1 MITTAVRL
9 SLPVALVAALSLAIA
24 ACSSAAAPG
33 GAASPQPV
41 QSPSASAAPSEPAG
55 ASPTNP
61 DTPIGA
67 PSDPAGG
74 GGIGGGG
81 IGGGAAIVMPQ
92 PGMINPHPVAVEKIE
107 TAVDGHHVTAKL
119 TWTSG
124 VKPCN
129 VLDSVVVSRDGNDI
143 ALTVVEGSADQTA
156 ICIEIAQTKATI
168 VDLGELD
175 PGTYS
180 VSATDS
186 QIPPVTLTVV

>member
-1 MITTAVRL
+1 MSTTSAVRL
-9 SLPVALVAALSLAIA
+9 SLPVALVAALSLALA

-41 QSPSASAAPSEPAG
+41 QSPAASAAPSAPAS
-55 ASPTNP
+55 ASPTDP

-67 PSDPAGG
+67 PSDPG
-74 GGIGGGG
+74 GGIGGG

-92 PGMINPHPVAVEKIE
+92 PGVINPHPVAVEKIE

-175 PGTYS
+175 PGTYT

-186 QIPPVTLTVV
+186 QIPPVTVTVV

>member
-1 MITTAVRL
+1 MSTTSAVRL
-9 SLPVALVAALSLAIA
+9 SNPVALVAALSLALA

-41 QSPSASAAPSEPAG
+41 RSPAASAAPSEPAG
-55 ASPTNP
+55 ASPTDP

-67 PSDPAGG
+67 PSDPG
-74 GGIGGGG
+74 GGIGGGNG
-81 IGGGAAIVMPQ
+81 AGAAIVMPQ

-175 PGTYS
+175 PGTYT

-186 QIPPVTLTVV
+186 QIPPVTVTVV

>member
-1 MITTAVRL
+1 MSTTSAVRL
-9 SLPVALVAALSLAIA
+9 PLPVALIAALSLAIA

-33 GAASPQPV
+33 GASPQPV
-41 QSPSASAAPSEPAG
+41 QSPAASAAPSEPAG
-55 ASPTNP
+55 PTPTDP

-67 PSDPAGG
+67 PSDPG

-129 VLDSVVVSRDGNDI
+129 VLDSVVVSRDAKDI
-143 ALTVVEGSADQTA
+143 ALTVVEGSADQAA

-175 PGTYS
+175 PGTYT

-186 QIPPVTLTVV
+186 RIPPVTVTVV